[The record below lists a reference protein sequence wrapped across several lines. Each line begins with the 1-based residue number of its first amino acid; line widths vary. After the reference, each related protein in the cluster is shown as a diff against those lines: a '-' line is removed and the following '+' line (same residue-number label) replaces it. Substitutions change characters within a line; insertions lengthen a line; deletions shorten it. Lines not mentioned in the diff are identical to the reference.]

1 MSYQVFREFDFKTS
15 IWSGGQTKELFISP
29 RNALVADRAFE
40 FRISTA
46 TVEVENSIFSD
57 FSGYNRIICSLNS
70 NFYLKHSDVEY
81 LCLPPF
87 EFHSFSGSV
96 KTESKGIFSDF
107 NIIYKPEWIV
117 QVESKEGDI
126 CFISS
131 DFKHSF
137 LYVVQGEI
145 LFLDSK
151 LTSNTLLHF
160 ESDFGEVK
168 IHSKSPGTKYIC
180 IHFKN

>member
-29 RNALVADRAFE
+29 GNALVADRTFD

-70 NFYLKHSDVEY
+70 SFYLKHSDLEY
-81 LCLPPF
+81 LCLTPF
-87 EFHSFSGSV
+87 EFYSFSGSV
-96 KTESKGIFSDF
+96 KTESKGIFTDF

-126 CFISS
+126 CFIAS

-151 LTSNTLLHF
+151 LTSNTLLHV